1 MKLSLIFS
9 FFVLLVACSTSK
21 QLNNSVPVAK
31 ISDGK
36 VFYSNGTKGKLPKK
50 GQKEAIVIYLVR
62 HAEKAKEGGR
72 DPILTKEGTARA
84 LRLQTI
90 LNEARI
96 DKVYSTNYQRTQL
109 TAAPT
114 ASAFSKTVQA
124 YDPRDLK
131 GFAKTLKA
139 ETKGNSFLVVGH
151 SNTTPTLVNELIG
164 TNQFPMIDE
173 SDYGNLFVVT
183 ISAKGSG
190 EAVVLKY

>member
-9 FFVLLVACSTSK
+9 FFILLVACSTSK
-21 QLNNSVPVAK
+21 QLNNSIPIVK

-36 VFYSNGTKGKLPKK
+36 VFYSNGKKAKLLGKSSKD
-50 GQKEAIVIYLVR
+50 AIVIYLVR

-72 DPILTKEGTARA
+72 DPLLTKVGTARA

-90 LNEARI
+90 LEEAGI

-114 ASAFSKTVQA
+114 ANAFSKSVQS

-139 ETKGNSFLVVGH
+139 EANGTSLLVVGH

-164 TNQFPMIDE
+164 AQQFPMIDE

-183 ISAKGSG
+183 IPMEGNG

>member
-31 ISDGK
+31 ISNGK
-36 VFYSNGTKGKLPKK
+36 VFYSNGKK
-50 GQKEAIVIYLVR
+50 GTFLGKGVKNATVIYLVR

-72 DPILTKEGTARA
+72 DPLLTKEGTARA
-84 LRLQTI
+84 LRLKAI
-90 LNEARI
+90 LEDADI
-96 DKVYSTNYQRTQL
+96 DKVYATAYQRTQL

-114 ASAFSKTVQA
+114 ANAYSKTVQD

-131 GFAKTLKA
+131 GFAKTLRTA
-139 ETKGNSFLVVGH
+139 AKGNSLLVVGH

-164 TNQFPMIDE
+164 TQEFPMIEE
-173 SDYGNLFVVT
+173 SEYGDLFVVT
-183 ISAKGSG
+183 ISEAGSG
-190 EAVVLKY
+190 KAVRLKY